1 MDLNPERS
9 SSVSS
14 QLELK
19 PSRVVG
25 KSMQNVVGLPYGW
38 SEKST
43 ISIKQSQVFKS
54 NTSTKASL
62 TAKSSTKTTG
72 RAGEKFKKHPG
83 AGDLFLQQLS
93 QKVSDQ
99 VAAVQNFCD
108 SKHLLQR
115 NTESFK
121 CLAQVLLSSSSLA
134 KNRLF
139 LFPPLEDPGISLA
152 FNFQE
157 PPPIND
163 DIGAEKYKKLC
174 RELEIVPI
182 SRITNSLETD
192 TLDLKYYGLS
202 LQQIRAL
209 TEAMKA
215 NSRVQTL
222 ILQDNWLS
230 VEMAQMLSDML
241 EENISLLSLSLYEC
255 RLGEAGAQKLGEALS
270 SLQTLRSLDLS
281 YNELGDAGL
290 LALRTGLCENA
301 SLNTLNLSH
310 NNITEDSAEALAAI
324 LVENKTIEDLDLS
337 WNGFFTAQGN
347 RKLFK
352 GLTES
357 DRIKALNLSWN
368 GLGLTPAVRPMVRY
382 LKKAQTLQEIDL
394 SNNRLEGQ
402 SLRITRTALNKNHSL
417 RTVRIGSN
425 IYGPEDAH
433 FLLTMLAGKAKDPL
447 EYLDMDNMY
456 VNKQS
461 KPILT
466 KIANI
471 GKKVKI
477 GGILSNYE
485 IHGPNPRKLIYDRC
499 RYILMKPK
507 KAKARKDF
515 GHLILSLPAN
525 PIQPEDLQKELKKQK
540 MKKLDKDL
548 VQALANLFTNK
559 KKQVDCQA
567 LVQDYMGFYPDT
579 QLPPPKPKKGKKG
592 KKGKRSK
599 EEKEIMV
606 HDLEKAPEEAQLN
619 KSPIDEGEPVQET
632 EAPQ

>member
-394 SNNRLEGQ
+394 SNNRLLMQFRGPVP
-402 SLRITRTALNKNHSL
+402 KN
-417 RTVRIGSN
+417 N
-425 IYGPEDAH
+425 QNGPEQKPLTSNGENWQQHLRPGRGAFSANDAGWQGQRS
-433 FLLTMLAGKAKDPL
+433 FGVSG
-447 EYLDMDNMY
+447 YGQY
-456 VNKQS
+456 
-461 KPILT
+461 ILT

>member
-425 IYGPEDAH
+425 IYGPEEAH

-447 EYLDMDNMY
+447 EYLDMDNM
-456 VNKQS
+456 
-461 KPILT
+461 
-466 KIANI
+466 
-471 GKKVKI
+471 
-477 GGILSNYE
+477 
-485 IHGPNPRKLIYDRC
+485 
-499 RYILMKPK
+499 
-507 KAKARKDF
+507 
-515 GHLILSLPAN
+515 HLILSLPAN